1 MWTRKSALVLAAGI
15 TAYMLSLMMNDTL
28 LAGLGTS
35 LIAYLILVSFTHRSL
50 ELLPMEEL
58 SSRARSF
65 GAVRVEREISSDRI
79 FEGGEIDVVLKIES
93 TGGTGLV
100 EIWDHLPDRV
110 RIKSGENRAII
121 NLSGGKNIIKYT
133 LECPIMGPYTIGPL
147 MLRKGDFSSMFF
159 EEDRTEEYSD
169 FIVLPRVEEIKD
181 AGIRSRTPKLFS
193 GTATLK
199 QPGPGYEFYA
209 LREYRPGDS
218 FRDINWKAYARSGE
232 LLVNAR
238 EREAISDIMIM
249 VDSREGTE
257 TGPLDKTSRIINAR
271 TAASLASYFIKGKNS
286 VGLTIYGDGVHMMQ
300 PSTGERHLDKIMSS
314 LATMTA
320 AGDTGLE
327 AAVSVV
333 APHIPSRSPV
343 IIVSNLEGDNSVIEG
358 IEALRS
364 RDFPVVVVS
373 ASTLDMEKET
383 GNIDKKDYDVLKEH
397 RTALI
402 EFLRRES
409 ASVIDRQVDEPLQIA
424 LLEVM
429 Q

>member
-58 SSRARSF
+58 SSGARNF

-79 FEGGEIDVVLKIES
+79 FEDGEIDVVLTIET

-110 RIKSGENRAII
+110 RIKSGENHAII
-121 NLSGGKNIIKYT
+121 NLSAGQNTIKYT

-147 MLRKGDFSSMFF
+147 MLRKGDFSIMFF

-181 AGIRSRTPKLFS
+181 AGLHSRTPKLFS

-238 EREAISDIMIM
+238 EREAISDIMIV
-249 VDSREGTE
+249 VDSRAITE
-257 TGPLDKTSRIINAR
+257 SGPLKNTSRIINAR

-286 VGLTIYGDGVHMMQ
+286 VGLTVYGDGVHMLQ
-300 PSTGERHLDKIMSS
+300 PSTGERHLDKILSS

-320 AGDTGLE
+320 GGDTGLE

-343 IIVSNLEGDNSVIEG
+343 IIVSSLELDDSVIEG
-358 IEALRS
+358 IETLQS
-364 RDFPVVVVS
+364 REFPVLVVS
-373 ASTLDMEKET
+373 TSTLELEIEGESVDRE
-383 GNIDKKDYDVLKEH
+383 DYRAIKEH
-397 RTALI
+397 RSALI
-402 EFLRRES
+402 EFLKHEG
-409 ASVIDRQVDEPLQIA
+409 VYVVDRPVDEPLQVS
-424 LLEVM
+424 LMEVL
-429 Q
+429 

>member
-15 TAYMLSLMMNDTL
+15 TAYLLSLMMNDTL
-28 LAGLGTS
+28 LAGLGTA
-35 LIAYLILVSFTHRSL
+35 LISYLILVSFTRRSL
-50 ELLPMEEL
+50 ELLPIEEL
-58 SSRARSF
+58 ASETGVLGVVS
-65 GAVRVEREISSDRI
+65 VEREISSDRI
-79 FEGGEIDVVLKIES
+79 FEGGEIEVMLRIES
-93 TGGTGLV
+93 TGGMGLV
-100 EIWDHLPDRV
+100 EVWDHLPDRV
-110 RIKSGENRAII
+110 RIKSGDNHAII
-121 NLSGGKNIIKYT
+121 NLSEGHNVIKYT
-133 LECPIMGPYTIGPL
+133 LECPIMGPYSIGPL

-159 EEDRTEEYSD
+159 EEDRAEEYSD
-169 FIVLPRVEEIKD
+169 FIVLPRIEEISE

-249 VDSREGTE
+249 ADAREVTE
-257 TGPLDKTSRIINAR
+257 TGPLDSTMRIMNAR

-314 LATMTA
+314 LATMSA
-320 AGDTGLE
+320 GGDTGLE

-343 IIVSNLEGDNSVIEG
+343 IVVSSLEGDESIIEG
-358 IEALRS
+358 IEALQS
-364 RDFPVVVVS
+364 RDFPVLVIS
-373 ASTLDMEKET
+373 SSTLETEKET
-383 GNIDKKDYDVLKEH
+383 GNLSAEDYEALNEH
-397 RTALI
+397 RKALI
-402 EFLRRES
+402 EFLRHEGVMVVDRSPGES
-409 ASVIDRQVDEPLQIA
+409 LQMA
-424 LLEVM
+424 LMEVM
-429 Q
+429 H